1 MPRRRKNG
9 GTQCPRA
16 HPCRSLP
23 NDHRLNTNQTPAVPS
38 PWDVFSVGFRES
50 GFQTGVARA
59 SRPCVGCTIHTGG
72 TPVPLPWKR
81 HGRRNFVCS
90 TCRVCEWLNTYG
102 TSRPRRRP
110 RPCSLAFLNTPS
122 RRGQGVF
129 ENGSRRRKEA
139 DFGAKNISAFATRLR
154 LAPKPEAKAEK
165 RHSRRA
171 VAPSQRV
178 GGTAVRLVT
187 F

>member
-1 MPRRRKNG
+1 MPHPFLARSFLKYAITFLALFQSHWTEN
-9 GTQCPRA
+9 RA
-16 HPCRSLP
+16 VGLERS
-23 NDHRLNTNQTPAVPS
+23 V
-38 PWDVFSVGFRES
+38 
-50 GFQTGVARA
+50 VARA